1 MRGQHQLNVGINNM
15 YDKKIIDDT
24 EIYSA
29 KKESNLGEVF
39 LMVVTIAIVVAISVW
54 FWDLVFKGY

>member
-1 MRGQHQLNVGINNM
+1 M